1 MYWLIYIALFY
12 SMEQQISQADKIILG
27 IDPGTNIMGYGLISI
42 KKKEISLLAMGA
54 IHLTK
59 LGDHSI
65 RLKKIFERTLQLID
79 DYKVD
84 EMAVE
89 APFYGKNAQSM
100 LKLGRAQGVAMAAS
114 LIREVPVTEYMP
126 KKIKKSITGKGAAS
140 KEQVASMLKSI
151 IPYNDSPKY
160 LDATDGLAVA
170 VCHYFQG
177 NALSEKKSYSGWDS
191 FLKNNPDRKA

>member
-1 MYWLIYIALFY
+1 
-12 SMEQQISQADKIILG
+12 MENQINQADKIILG

-42 KKKEISLLAMGA
+42 KKKKISLLAMGA

-59 LGDHSI
+59 LGDHSV

-84 EMAVE
+84 EMAIE
-89 APFYGKNAQSM
+89 APFYGKNVQSM

-114 LIREVPVTEYMP
+114 LYREVPVAEYLP
-126 KKIKKSITGKGAAS
+126 KKVKKAITGKGAAS

-151 IPYNDSPKY
+151 VPYQDSPKY

-170 VCHYFQG
+170 VCHFFQNG
-177 NALSEKKSYSGWDS
+177 ALKKSTSYSGWDA
-191 FLKNNPDRKA
+191 FLKNNPDRKV